1 MCLWFY
7 KNITIKGIE
16 VNGIETSK
24 YVPLNIAINIEYS
37 AMYNFGFPKTPKYLV
52 FKIPYQNIKSIK
64 IFYVDLLSSDIVY
77 VLSDE
82 IIYFHQ

>member
-1 MCLWFY
+1 
-7 KNITIKGIE
+7 
-16 VNGIETSK
+16 
-24 YVPLNIAINIEYS
+24 
-37 AMYNFGFPKTPKYLV
+37 MYNFGFPETPEYLV
-52 FKIPYQNIKSIK
+52 FKIPNQNIKSVK